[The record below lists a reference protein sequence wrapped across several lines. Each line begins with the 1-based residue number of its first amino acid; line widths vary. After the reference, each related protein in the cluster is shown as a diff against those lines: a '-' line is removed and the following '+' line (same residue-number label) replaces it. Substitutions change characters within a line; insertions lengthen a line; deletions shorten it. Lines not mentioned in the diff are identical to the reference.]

1 MPPNHHQPRRSL
13 HRDGRELEYFHCL
26 VASQA
31 VLKLLQSKGRQS
43 LTWPKMLK
51 LVRMWQRQSASAVTL
66 APKPLPPCAT
76 RWNKALHSEKE
87 LAQDLVS
94 SFWEGSQE
102 NNKLIFMFED
112 LAPGCWVGLEEAG
125 VKGSVRAPLRVFV
138 PLLGIFRLQTAVLQ
152 YRCWL
157 PTSWLG
163 HRSQTGF
170 GSSLLHA
177 V

>member
-1 MPPNHHQPRRSL
+1 M
-13 HRDGRELEYFHCL
+13 
-26 VASQA
+26 
-31 VLKLLQSKGRQS
+31 LKLLQSKGRQS
-43 LTWPKMLK
+43 LAWPKMLK
-51 LVRMWQRQSASAVTL
+51 LVRTRQRGSVGAVT
-66 APKPLPPCAT
+66 PKPLPPYAAH
-76 RWNKALHSEKE
+76 WNKAPHSETE
-87 LAQDLVS
+87 LTQDLAS

-112 LAPGCWVGLEEAG
+112 LAAGPWVGLEEAG
-125 VKGSVRAPLRVFV
+125 VKGSVCAPLHVFV

-170 GSSLLHA
+170 GSSLLHG